1 MITRSVTVAKI
12 RREYWQQIA
21 AGGNRFELRD
31 EEAGAGSQAFVFVD
45 AKTGEHLGNAR
56 ILACTIFGGYDASPW
71 SWSMLSKLVE
81 APVSEL
87 KELFPYADRLGAA
100 ASSECEMYVYEI
112 TPISDEELLR
122 DILAD
127 VPKKR
132 LN

>member
-1 MITRSVTVAKI
+1 MGKPPKPLKKQDYQLQHYVAVDNSGQFPDDVSDQI
-12 RREYWQQIA
+12 DEIDREL
-21 AGGNRFELRD
+21 E
-31 EEAGAGSQAFVFVD
+31 
-45 AKTGEHLGNAR
+45 
-56 ILACTIFGGYDASPW
+56 
-71 SWSMLSKLVE
+71 
-81 APVSEL
+81 PVSDL

>member
-1 MITRSVTVAKI
+1 
-12 RREYWQQIA
+12 
-21 AGGNRFELRD
+21 
-31 EEAGAGSQAFVFVD
+31 
-45 AKTGEHLGNAR
+45 
-56 ILACTIFGGYDASPW
+56 
-71 SWSMLSKLVE
+71 MLSKLVE

-87 KELFPYADRLGAA
+87 KELFPYADRLGA
-100 ASSECEMYVYEI
+100 ECEMYVYEI